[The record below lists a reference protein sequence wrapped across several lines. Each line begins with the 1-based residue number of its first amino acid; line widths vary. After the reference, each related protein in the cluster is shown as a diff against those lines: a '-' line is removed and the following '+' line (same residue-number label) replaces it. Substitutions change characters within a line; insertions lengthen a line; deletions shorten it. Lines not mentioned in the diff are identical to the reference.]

1 MEAIDYSIGWSAP
14 NRARYSAFASSQ
26 KSFRTRHCSWLS
38 AQQFSHSLQH
48 SAHANLPHKQGN
60 DECQV
65 EICLLLEATLSS
77 WTNSVNPLWHCFSK
91 LVSENKNQVRS
102 DLGQNMQTSHTTLL
116 HFRNQKLFLYISAND
131 NELSSQA
138 VYELSSLTVSCTA

>member
-26 KSFRTRHCSWLS
+26 KHSEHDIAPDFLLSCSHTLCNI
-38 AQQFSHSLQH
+38 QHEHSL
-48 SAHANLPHKQGN
+48 PRKQGN

-91 LVSENKNQVRS
+91 LVSENRNQVRS
-102 DLGQNMQTSHTTLL
+102 DLGRKMQTSHTTLL
-116 HFRNQKLFLYISAND
+116 HFHSQKLFLHISAND

-138 VYELSSLTVSCTA
+138 VYELSSQAVSCTT